1 MVTARTSIRE
11 GFRLARQSCGAVWM
25 LFAANLL
32 LAIIAALPI
41 FHGILDFTS
50 QSLMARDL
58 LTGFS
63 FDWFT
68 DFTFNRGAAIQQY
81 AQFIMIMGMI
91 ALPVNAILAGGVLAR
106 FQNPQERF
114 RLGSFFRDCGRYTWR
129 MLWLMVFA
137 LIAFWAAFHF
147 VHAGLGGFVNRKTL
161 YWTDDRT
168 AFLAQLGAGLLLLLA
183 LAFINLVI
191 EFAQVRIVYVEGAGA
206 IDSLL
211 AALGFAIARLPKAV
225 VVYVVPSFGGL
236 ALLGI
241 YRLVTPWSLIHSSLG
256 GSAASSYEPALVLSL
271 LFMGQQLVM
280 FGRYWFRVATWASE
294 WSLYH
299 GTRTPRPLTSRLKDA
314 PRNRSDFMPPV
325 NGFDARGSAGWTG
338 HRPGGQRFSVL

>member
-1 MVTARTSIRE
+1 MVTARTAIRE
-11 GFRLARQSCGAVWM
+11 GFRLGRRSRGAVWI
-25 LFAANLL
+25 LFGANML
-32 LAIIAALPI
+32 LAMIAALPI
-41 FHGILDFTS
+41 FRGIFDFTS
-50 QSLMARDL
+50 HSLMARDL

-68 DFTFNRGAAIQQY
+68 DFTFNRSGAILQY

-114 RLGSFFRDCGRYTWR
+114 RLGGFFRDCGRYAWR
-129 MLWLMVFA
+129 MLWLMIFA
-137 LIAFWAAFHF
+137 LIAFWAVFHF
-147 VHAGLGGFVNRKTL
+147 VHSGLGGFVDRKTL
-161 YWTDDRT
+161 YWMDDRT
-168 AFLAQLGAGLLLLLA
+168 VFLAQLGVGLLLLLA
-183 LAFINLVI
+183 LAFVNLVI
-191 EFAQVRIVYVEGAGA
+191 DFAQVRVVYVEGAGA

-225 VVYVVPSFGGL
+225 AVYAVPSLGGL

-241 YRLVTPWSLIHSSLG
+241 YRLVTPWGLINSSLG
-256 GSAASSYEPALVLSL
+256 GNARDAYEPALVLAL
-271 LFMGQQLVM
+271 LFIGQQLVM

-299 GTRTPRPLTSRLKDA
+299 GTRTPAQD
-314 PRNRSDFMPPV
+314 
-325 NGFDARGSAGWTG
+325 
-338 HRPGGQRFSVL
+338 